1 MLSVIRTTGK
11 TQAEEKV
18 SFKEVIFWK
27 ISGSYFYLASVQS
40 LIFESCTCTLL
51 NGQDVANQRQSR
63 VGDAKQ
69 DSVN

>member
-27 ISGSYFYLASVQS
+27 ISGSYFYLGVLVECAYM
-40 LIFESCTCTLL
+40 L
-51 NGQDVANQRQSR
+51 
-63 VGDAKQ
+63 
-69 DSVN
+69 